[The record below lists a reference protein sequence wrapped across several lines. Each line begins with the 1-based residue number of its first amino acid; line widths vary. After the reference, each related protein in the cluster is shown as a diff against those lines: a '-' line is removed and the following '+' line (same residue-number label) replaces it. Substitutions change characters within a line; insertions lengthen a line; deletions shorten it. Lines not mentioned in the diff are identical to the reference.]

1 MRHLRFEPARSIRS
15 KVEVKAMPLPN
26 GDYAAKYTVS
36 ATESSSDA
44 SQTSRAV
51 LEPHSCRGA
60 DQGQVVAAGRPANR
74 ASIQEIW
81 SLTESPIT
89 CPGSTLG

>member
-1 MRHLRFEPARSIRS
+1 MLFYYSAAIVSGLPAAGDSQL
-15 KVEVKAMPLPN
+15 LPN

-36 ATESSSDA
+36 ATESPSDA

-51 LEPHSCRGA
+51 LEPHSCRDA
-60 DQGQVVAAGRPANR
+60 DHGQVLAAGRPANR
-74 ASIQEIW
+74 DSIQEIW